1 MNETGRIW
9 VGSKV
14 KSYGK
19 PWVFGQFE
27 ECALESALYILEISD
42 LSDGAMSNP
51 VIVSRTFSK
60 MSNSF
65 DDNGILMGLYM
76 YLVVFMAKYESCPT
90 FFGRF
95 GYILFETCIIYS
107 TLKLRADVVV
117 LLPFITLT
125 YHK

>member
-1 MNETGRIW
+1 MVHPYICILSEDDERDEYVLNETGRIW

-27 ECALESALYILEISD
+27 ECSLEAALYILEISD

-51 VIVSRTFSK
+51 TTVARTFSK

-65 DDNGILMGLYM
+65 DDNGILMG
-76 YLVVFMAKYESCPT
+76 KYV
-90 FFGRF
+90 
-95 GYILFETCIIYS
+95 Y
-107 TLKLRADVVV
+107 VNM
-117 LLPFITLT
+117 
-125 YHK
+125 

>member
-76 YLVVFMAKYESCPT
+76 YLVVFMAIYESCPT
-90 FFGRF
+90 YFG
-95 GYILFETCIIYS
+95 
-107 TLKLRADVVV
+107 
-117 LLPFITLT
+117 
-125 YHK
+125 

>member
-19 PWVFGQFE
+19 PGVFGQFE

-42 LSDGAMSNP
+42 LSDGAMSNS

-90 FFGRF
+90 FMGDLDISF
-95 GYILFETCIIYS
+95 
-107 TLKLRADVVV
+107 LKRA
-117 LLPFITLT
+117 
-125 YHK
+125 